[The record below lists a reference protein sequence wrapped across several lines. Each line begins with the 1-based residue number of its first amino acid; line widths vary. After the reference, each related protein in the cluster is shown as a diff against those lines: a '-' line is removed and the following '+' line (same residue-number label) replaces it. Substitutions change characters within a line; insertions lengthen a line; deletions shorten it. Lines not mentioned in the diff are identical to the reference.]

1 MNITAS
7 TVYISVLKFAK
18 KRHCISQALIEKFN
32 IHFVD
37 NVKIYN
43 KLQFLITVM
52 QRHQFLH
59 IKKNTIIT
67 VNGAINNL

>member
-37 NVKIYN
+37 NVK
-43 KLQFLITVM
+43 KLIIITVM